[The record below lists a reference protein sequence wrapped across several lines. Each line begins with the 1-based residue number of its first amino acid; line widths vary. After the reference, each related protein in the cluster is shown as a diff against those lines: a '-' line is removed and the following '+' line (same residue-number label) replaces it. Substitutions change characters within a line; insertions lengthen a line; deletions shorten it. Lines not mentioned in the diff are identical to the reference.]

1 MSYTERESPSL
12 LQFRCRNCGNDLDG
26 LPTDVIYYCWNCGRC
41 WVLEQNFSP
50 LRIDFMRM
58 GGEGTV
64 LLPFWKVDVTVSIY
78 QRVSRSKSSSS
89 MVQGFREFTGRERGL
104 SDHEPETRR
113 DRLIFPAF
121 STSLVLSTGV
131 RMHSENFLPE
141 RLEHGS
147 SVRVF
152 GGSVGMEDALTLARG
167 VAVGVEVGRKDFLA
181 CVDLDVEVNSAD
193 IYAVGCAPE
202 EHLMRINGSRIAL
215 PFSAVRDC
223 GEILRMKRR
232 T

>member
-1 MSYTERESPSL
+1 MSYTEPGNQSL
-12 LQFRCRNCGNDLDG
+12 LQFRCRNCGNDLEG
-26 LPTDVIYYCWNCGRC
+26 LPTDVIYYCCNCGRC
-41 WVLEQNFSP
+41 WVLEQEFRP

-58 GGEGTV
+58 EGEGTV

-78 QRVSRSKSSSS
+78 QRMSRRESSPT
-89 MVQGFREFTGRERGL
+89 MVRGFREFTGKERGL

-141 RLEHGS
+141 RLDHGS

-152 GGSVGMEDALTLARG
+152 GGSVGMEDARTLARG
-167 VAVGVEVGRKDFLA
+167 VAVGVEVDRKDFLA

-193 IYAVGCAPE
+193 IYAVGCTQE
-202 EHLMRINGSRIAL
+202 EHLMRINGSRITL

-223 GEILRMKRR
+223 VEILRMNQR

>member
-1 MSYTERESPSL
+1 M
-12 LQFRCRNCGNDLDG
+12 
-26 LPTDVIYYCWNCGRC
+26 
-41 WVLEQNFSP
+41 LEQEFSP
-50 LRIDFMRM
+50 LRIDFMRT

-78 QRVSRSKSSSS
+78 QRVSRRESSSS
-89 MVQGFREFTGRERGL
+89 MVRGFREFAGKERGL
-104 SDHEPETRR
+104 SVHEPETKR

-141 RLEHGS
+141 RLDHGS

-152 GGSVGMEDALTLARG
+152 GGTVGLPDARTLARG

-181 CVDLDVEVNSAD
+181 CVDLDVEVDSAG
-193 IYAVGCAPE
+193 IYAVGCSPE
-202 EHLMRINGSRIAL
+202 NHLMRINGSPVAL
-215 PFSAVRDC
+215 PFSSIRDC
-223 GEILRMKRR
+223 GEILRMNQR

>member
-1 MSYTERESPSL
+1 MSYTEPGHPSPL
-12 LQFRCRNCGNDLDG
+12 PFRCRNCGNDLEG
-26 LPTDVIYYCWNCGRC
+26 LPTDVIFYCWHCGRC
-41 WVLEQNFSP
+41 WGLEQDFSP
-50 LRIDFMRM
+50 LGIDFMRM

-64 LLPFWKVDVTVSIY
+64 PLPFWKVDVTVSIY
-78 QRVSRSKSSSS
+78 RRMSRRESSPS
-89 MVQGFREFTGRERGL
+89 MVRGFREFTGGERGL

-131 RMHSENFLPE
+131 RMHRENFLPE

-147 SVRVF
+147 SARVF
-152 GGSVGMEDALTLARG
+152 GGSVGLPDARTLARG
-167 VAVGVEVGRKDFLA
+167 VAVGVEVSRKDFLA
-181 CVDLDVEVNSAD
+181 CVDLDVEVSSAS
-193 IYAVGCAPE
+193 IYAVGCTQE

-223 GEILRMKRR
+223 GEILRMNSR